1 MEFRDLVL
9 LLCLYLPLAVC
20 VVCFG
25 LVLLIVRFSSEE
37 VSDGV

>member
-1 MEFRDLVL
+1 MAIRELVL

-25 LVLLIVRFSSEE
+25 LVLLIVKFSSGE
-37 VSDGV
+37 VSDVV